1 MVVSKHKC
9 RNLAVVGFA
18 SMRQPWTFYH
28 FFFLLISRAKSYQVY
43 RNKAAVD
50 LKINLVGVKD

>member
-18 SMRQPWTFYH
+18 SMRQPWTFYLS
-28 FFFLLISRAKSYQVY
+28 FFFLLISRAKSY
-43 RNKAAVD
+43 
-50 LKINLVGVKD
+50 